1 MDSTTY
7 DQFSS
12 LVATSLRSTTIEA
25 KCALW
30 IYKVTNS
37 ESYLALPIV
46 KGIDLIF
53 DVTIVIMIIPWGFQD
68 YFQEREDQCLKMDI
82 LHDEL
87 LSV

>member
-1 MDSTTY
+1 MASTMC

-12 LVATSLRSTTIEA
+12 LVVTSRRSTTIEA
-25 KCALW
+25 KCASW
-30 IYKVTNS
+30 ISRVTNF

-53 DVTIVIMIIPWGFQD
+53 DVIIAIMIIHWGFQD

-82 LHDEL
+82 LLEKL
-87 LSV
+87 PFV